1 MRFRERAERGDV
13 RAEESV
19 VAGTPHRSVR
29 RADERARYAAPGAL
43 GTGIGQLL
51 HPFPGARERFQ
62 RDVVGEELGVGIG
75 DAVECLPVGRDR
87 QRIDRVARHGDA
99 QVDDAG
105 GRALEVDG
113 VVTLGRVVGVE
124 VSALVG
130 GVVRLDVLPQ
140 LRFDG
145 AAALRHVAREAQRSD
160 LAQTRSDVDDAARS
174 FHERVV
180 HALGGREDSERE
192 HLVDARVP
200 CEEMGRLSRRG
211 AVHASVGVGEKG
223 RDGRRV
229 RGDFRGAGV
238 AEVAEVEPLR
248 VEMRIDALLREEL
261 RGGKHQNCDD
271 MTFHH
276 LPSFEG
282 SYATR
287 AMENGQRRETF
298 PTTAFSSFSS
308 TAPTK

>member
-1 MRFRERAERGDV
+1 MRCRRR
-13 RAEESV
+13 R
-19 VAGTPHRSVR
+19 TRHRDRRCR
-29 RADERARYAAPGAL
+29 RASSR
-43 GTGIGQLL
+43 
-51 HPFPGARERFQ
+51 
-62 RDVVGEELGVGIG
+62 
-75 DAVECLPVGRDR
+75 LPVGRDR
-87 QRIDRVARHGDA
+87 QRVDRVARHGDA

-105 GRALEVDG
+105 GRALEIDG
-113 VVTLGRVVGVE
+113 VVTLGRVIGVE

-140 LRFDG
+140 LRLDG

-160 LAQTRSDVDDAARS
+160 FAQTRSDVDDAVRS
-174 FHERVV
+174 LHERVV
-180 HALGGREDSERE
+180 HALGGREDSKRE

-200 CEEMGRLSRRG
+200 CEEMGGLSRRG
-211 AVHASVGVGEKG
+211 AGEKG

-261 RGGKHQNCDD
+261 RGGKRQDCDD
-271 MTFHH
+271 MKFHH